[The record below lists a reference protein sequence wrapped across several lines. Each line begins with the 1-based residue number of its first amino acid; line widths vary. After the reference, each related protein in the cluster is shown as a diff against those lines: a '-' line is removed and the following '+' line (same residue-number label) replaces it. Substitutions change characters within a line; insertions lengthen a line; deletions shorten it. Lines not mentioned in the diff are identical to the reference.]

1 MSDDRIPTD
10 LWVGAQVRNC
20 ATRNIPVYISRR
32 GAPAAGTVMVK
43 IVLRDKTCRLLN
55 QSRDLDGNLGWMD
68 VFDGAMVDEK
78 KADEYIHRTT
88 ARDPDL
94 WVIEVEEAEG
104 KNPFEGK
111 IL

>member
-1 MSDDRIPTD
+1 MNDDRIPTD
-10 LWVGAQVRNC
+10 LWVAAHVRQC
-20 ATRNIPVYISRR
+20 AARNIPIYIARK

-43 IVLRDKTCRLLN
+43 IILRDKTCKLLN
-55 QSRDLDGNLGWMD
+55 QSRDEEGNMAWMD
-68 VFDGAMVDEK
+68 VFDGATVDEK
-78 KADEYIHRTT
+78 KAGEYIHRTT

-94 WVIEVEEAEG
+94 WVIEVEDAEG